1 MHRCCDAIL
10 KNPGGPGLGLTDFTA
25 LLRRFTDWALKAV
38 SALPYQGPSS
48 GFWFCVRAA
57 CEAFFSVETA
67 ATALVTAAGGRQ
79 APAAPAPTVAHVVL
93 DAWGELLLGRT
104 LLQCIEPAQWAPE
117 AAAVEAER
125 PRVRAVALEDTRR
138 AMRRYLHST
147 ACRLLVEHLD
157 SPRTIDGVKAA
168 MPCPA
173 WSTYGECR
181 DRRSGRCLRLHE
193 RSTSAAQGRHLAL
206 VVEQCCAVSALLV
219 MKKALARGVPDRLGD
234 KVLSRVM
241 PLRRLWFEKLARGLQ
256 PVSQRLESCDAVFGC
271 IAALPMEA
279 CFGLV
284 ELAQDVWLADSTAV
298 ADAGTFLKATLLLAR
313 LTGSP
318 AMQTPPTKALQDKCN
333 GLVLAATRQ
342 YAGHYAFVRD
352 PSCGAVRSVHSACLL
367 FWTCLERGAAASALR
382 AGLTYLAFIDKY
394 LRDPNVAP
402 SLNPRPDDLIEL
414 VELLVAL
421 CVTCYKAGH
430 NVVLPRSYLLPFF
443 CRQNLCF
450 APEGLGLS
458 YNAYAAS
465 MESLPELERHAFSI
479 LQGMVQGR
487 VFAAMRPAEQKRQ
500 ASFDDWRDLCARASL
515 ALVLLVAHC
524 REQAQLQST
533 LDRIHSLAS
542 LDVDPGTMGKFRF
555 PRRERETFLG
565 RDAADLLERVG
576 RWYAD
581 GVDGLL
587 AVVRADFDPRNCA
600 GWWRPASAER
610 VVFAPSAARPVVLFS
625 RLDNCTWMAKR
636 PWIEGGA
643 EEWLVE
649 QERRAAGG
657 IWEKAS
663 QDGGR
668 VAEAEGS
675 LENQSEMQLLMSAD
689 FQRKDQVSHSLSSL
703 RPLPPLP
710 RCHRSIP
717 HVQCPGCALEA
728 ATSIQPVDW
737 LTADPHLHPPPHRQ
751 RPASASG
758 TCSVSHRGASE
769 LYPRRRTASGSSR
782 RRASPAGAPGL
793 RPRRSGGGCTGTGPC
808 GGMRCP
814 RCFNCLLSA
823 GTDNDP

>member
-1 MHRCCDAIL
+1 VIKLPVLGSLFYIPHHQPEGAACHPPEVVQLHCRLAYEYTTSEIGLSASYHRDARRPPTHNLSSLLICVHRCCDAIL
-10 KNPGGPGLGLTDFTA
+10 NLKSPGGPGLGLADSTA

-48 GFWFCVRAA
+48 GFWFCMRAA

-67 ATALVTAAGGRQ
+67 AAAPVVAARGRQ
-79 APAAPAPTVAHVVL
+79 APAAPTSAVAHVVL
-93 DAWGELLLGRT
+93 DAWGERLLGRT
-104 LLQCIEPAQWAPE
+104 PLQCIEPAQWAPE
-117 AAAVEAER
+117 AMTAEAER
-125 PRVRAVALEDTRR
+125 PRLRAVALEDARR

-147 ACRLLVEHLD
+147 ACRLLVMHLD
-157 SPRTIDGVKAA
+157 SPRTLDGVKAA

-181 DRRSGRCLRLHE
+181 DRLSGRCLRLHE
-193 RSTSAAQGRHLAL
+193 RSTAAAQGRHLTL

-219 MKKALARGVPDRLGD
+219 MKKTLARGVPDRLGD
-234 KVLSRVM
+234 AVLSRVM

-256 PVSQRLESCDAVFGC
+256 PVSHRLESCDAVFEC
-271 IAALPMEA
+271 VAALPMEA

-318 AMQTPPTKALQDKCN
+318 TMQTLPTKALQDKCDR
-333 GLVLAATRQ
+333 LALAATRQ
-342 YAGHYAFVRD
+342 YAGHYAFVRN
-352 PSCGAVRSVHSACLL
+352 PGCAVRSVHTACLL
-367 FWTCLERGAAASALR
+367 FWTSLEFGAAASALR
-382 AGLTYLAFIDKY
+382 AGLSYLAFIDKH
-394 LRDPNVAP
+394 LRDPNVAS

-421 CVTCYKAGH
+421 CVTCNKAGH

-450 APEGLGLS
+450 APEGVGLS
-458 YNAYAAS
+458 YNAYTAS
-465 MESLPELERHAFSI
+465 IDCLPELERHVFSI

-524 REQAQLQST
+524 RGREPAQLQST

-542 LDVDPGTMGKFRF
+542 LDVDPSTMGKFRF

-581 GVDGLL
+581 GVDRLL
-587 AVVRADFDPRNCA
+587 AVVRADFDPRSFA
-600 GWWRPASAER
+600 GWWRPAGAER

-625 RLDNCTWMAKR
+625 RLDHCTWRTKR

-643 EEWLVE
+643 QEWLVE
-649 QERRAAGG
+649 QERLAAGG
-657 IWEKAS
+657 AWEKAA

-668 VAEAEGS
+668 PAEAERS
-675 LENQSEMQLLMSAD
+675 SEDQSALQLLMSAD
-689 FQRKDQVSHSLSSL
+689 FQCKEQVSRSLFS
-703 RPLPPLP
+703 LPPLP
-710 RCHRSIP
+710 ISLP
-717 HVQCPGCALEA
+717 TATAL
-728 ATSIQPVDW
+728 
-737 LTADPHLHPPPHRQ
+737 DPHHIFSDPAVRQ
-751 RPASASG
+751 R
-758 TCSVSHRGASE
+758 
-769 LYPRRRTASGSSR
+769 LPR
-782 RRASPAGAPGL
+782 P
-793 RPRRSGGGCTGTGPC
+793 
-808 GGMRCP
+808 
-814 RCFNCLLSA
+814 FNLLQDS
-823 GTDNDP
+823 